1 MPSIRCLTLRWSAR
15 RREARRE
22 IQSRGR
28 GEREGEIEDPERSQ
42 RIFKGLDDPF
52 QINSGIISGAG
63 SSSRPHEREG
73 GRNGER
79 ERESERARERE
90 REPCQNAIL
99 LPISINWEGSEERV
113 GV

>member
-79 ERESERARERE
+79 EREGDGEGKRERQGE
-90 REPCQNAIL
+90 RNDQID
-99 LPISINWEGSEERV
+99 
-113 GV
+113 